1 MDARARWLSSAGTLL
16 LASLLAVDATAGPI
30 AVVTGGGAKR
40 NDCLAQMD
48 ASGVAFPTGRAP
60 KGASCADG
68 DACDQDGVRN
78 GVCRFSV
85 SICVNQHGARCAP
98 GKITGLKLRR
108 ARGVGDIAALQA
120 ALAQLAL
127 PTSQTECTAPA
138 DVAVPTGGLDAKG
151 QPRKGFLDLRL
162 RARGPGR
169 VDQNRFLLT
178 CVPTTVGGGPGVP
191 STTSTT
197 TSTTLPPV
205 AGTPG
210 AGLQASI
217 LAAAVS
223 PAGVVTVT
231 FQLTD
236 GAGVPI
242 APTTAATADPAK
254 ARVRFTLA
262 HLDVDTS
269 TVEGLTATFT
279 RYRNYVLTTQTSPIT
294 HASSM
299 QPTYDTKGT
308 FAAVDA
314 AGTYTYTFATVLP
327 SGFPAAETHTVG
339 AQVERAFGGQ
349 TLVANPIFDFVP
361 NGGAVTTT
369 REVATTAECNT
380 CHGRLEAHGGG
391 RREVRLCQLCHT
403 DQAVDPD
410 TGNTIDFKVMIH
422 KIHRGAD
429 LPSLAGLITKY
440 SIIGFQQ
447 SETIFGQDVQT
458 CVGGPVA
465 SMPCTTD
472 MDCQGGTC
480 TGQATTGVG
489 FPRDLRDCQVC
500 HTQGADAANFKQ
512 KPSAPACQ
520 SCHDDV
526 NPGTAN
532 IVVQLQTITAG
543 TNHLPGAQPDALCQV
558 CHTANT
564 PTLPGGAFPEFG
576 IGVLQAHTNPA
587 RSLQLQGLK
596 ATIVSASGTPGG
608 AVTIGFKIT
617 DGAGNAFNKASACA
631 LGRIAFAIS
640 GPSTDF
646 GGSSVPLLTPSV
658 TLGGS
663 CVLSDP
669 DANGVFTYITSGAN
683 LLPVDAMGTW
693 RVGMEVRHSVNV
705 LQPSPNPPIAV
716 NEAAQNPVFDFS
728 VDGSPVVPRRDVVA
742 ITNCQKCH
750 GVFSQGFSIHGNLR
764 NQTEYCVI
772 CHNPNESDF
781 PTRAPAVA
789 GGASV
794 NDQPIVLKHLIHRI
808 HTGAQQENQPYI
820 VYGFGSTP
828 IDFSEIL
835 YPNDRRR
842 CDACHLSGTQLLP
855 LPAGLLPT
863 RLTKV
868 DTSMT
873 PAVETTIGS
882 IPPIQ
887 DACLACHDADDARAH
902 AVTMTAPDGTEACN
916 VCHQEGALEPVSA
929 AHAIE
934 P

>member
-1 MDARARWLSSAGTLL
+1 MDARVGRLSLVVAILLVASPL
-16 LASLLAVDATAGPI
+16 LAAGPV
-30 AVVTGGGAKR
+30 AVVSGGPRR
-40 NDCLAQMD
+40 NACLAEME
-48 ASGVAFPTGRAP
+48 ASGIAFPTGRAP
-60 KGASCADG
+60 RGVACADG
-68 DACDQDGVRN
+68 DACDADGVRN
-78 GVCRFSV
+78 GVCRFLV
-85 SICVNQHGARCAP
+85 SICLNQHAAHCTP
-98 GKITGLKLRR
+98 GKITSLKLRR
-108 ARGVGDIAALQA
+108 ARGAGTISALEA

-127 PTSQTECTAPA
+127 PTTATECTPPVE
-138 DVAVPTGGLDAKG
+138 VAVPAGGLDAKG
-151 QPRKGFLDLRL
+151 GVRRGLLDLRL

-178 CVPTTVGGGPGVP
+178 CVPTTVGGAPGGP
-191 STTSTT
+191 TTTTT
-197 TSTTLPPV
+197 TSTTLPPAV
-205 AGTPG
+205 GTPG

-217 LAAAVS
+217 LGASVS
-223 PAGVVTVT
+223 PAGVVTIT
-231 FQLTD
+231 FRLTD
-236 GAGVPI
+236 DAGVPLV
-242 APTTAATADPAK
+242 PTTAATTDPTH

-269 TVEGLTATFT
+269 TVEGLTASFT

-294 HASSM
+294 HASSL

-308 FAAVDA
+308 FAPVDA

-327 SGFPAAETHTVG
+327 PGFPAAETHTVG
-339 AQVERAFGGQ
+339 AQVERVFGGQ

-361 NGGAVTTT
+361 SGGAVTTT

-403 DQAVDPD
+403 DQATDPD

-422 KIHRGAD
+422 KIHRGKD
-429 LPSLAGLITKY
+429 LPSLAGLLTKY
-440 SIIGFQQ
+440 SIVGFQQ
-447 SETIFGQDVQT
+447 TESVFGEAVQT

-480 TGQATTGVG
+480 TGQATIGVG

-500 HTQGADAANFKQ
+500 HSQGADAANFKQ

-526 NPGTAN
+526 NPGTAS
-532 IVVQLQTITAG
+532 IVEQLVTVAPG

-558 CHTANT
+558 CHTANP
-564 PTLPGGAFPEFG
+564 PTLPGGPFPEFG
-576 IGVLQAHTNPA
+576 IGVLQAHTIPE
-587 RSLQLQGLK
+587 RSLQLHGLK
-596 ATIVSASGTPGG
+596 AILVSASGTPGG
-608 AVTIGFKIT
+608 PVTIQFKIT
-617 DGAGNAFNKASACA
+617 DGAGNAFDKTSACA

-646 GGSSVPLLTPSV
+646 GGSSVPLLTPSIP
-658 TLGGS
+658 LGSS
-663 CVLSDP
+663 CALSDP
-669 DANGVFTYITSGAN
+669 DANGVFTYTTSGAN
-683 LLPVDAMGTW
+683 LLPVDATGTW

-705 LQPSPNPPIAV
+705 LQPSPNPPITV
-716 NEAAQNPVFDFS
+716 NEAAQNPVLDFS
-728 VDGSPVVPRRDVVA
+728 VDGSPIVPRRDVVSIA
-742 ITNCQKCH
+742 NCQTCH
-750 GVFSQGFSIHGNLR
+750 GVFSQGFSVHGNLR

-781 PTRAPAVA
+781 PTRRPAVA
-789 GGASV
+789 SGANV
-794 NDQPIVLKHLIHRI
+794 NDEPIVLKHLIHRV
-808 HTGAQQENQPYI
+808 HTGAEQEHQPYI

-828 IDFSEIL
+828 TDFSEVR

-842 CDACHLSGTQLLP
+842 CAACHLSGTQLLP
-855 LPAGLLPT
+855 LPDGLLPT

-868 DTSMT
+868 DTSVM
-873 PAVETTIGS
+873 PAVETPIGS

-887 DACLACHDADDARAH
+887 DACLSCHDADDARAH
-902 AVTMTAPDGTEACN
+902 AVTMTAPDGTEACT
-916 VCHQEGALEPVSA
+916 VCHQEGALVPVST
-929 AHAIE
+929 AHTIE